1 MGLESSLS
9 PKNEVSKV
17 LAKMLSTQ
25 IYMLFCFNK
34 KVPKVFSLF
43 ARTTCLEKIGFLS
56 YGPKTSRPIRM
67 QDSLN

>member
-17 LAKMLSTQ
+17 LAKILSTQ
-25 IYMLFCFNK
+25 IYMLFWFNK
-34 KVPKVFSLF
+34 KVPKVFSHF
-43 ARTTCLEKIGFLS
+43 ARTTCLEKIWFLS